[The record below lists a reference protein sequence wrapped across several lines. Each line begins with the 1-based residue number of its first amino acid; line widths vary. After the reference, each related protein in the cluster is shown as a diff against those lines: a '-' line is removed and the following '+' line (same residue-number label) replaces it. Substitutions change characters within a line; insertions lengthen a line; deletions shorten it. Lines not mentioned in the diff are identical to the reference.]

1 MEITETV
8 RRSTWHQRS
17 HGRRV
22 LTDDLPYFSIS
33 ESDGV
38 AHRDAL
44 RRESLARLAN
54 SSI

>member
-8 RRSTWHQRS
+8 RRSTWHQSS
-17 HGRRV
+17 HGHRV
-22 LTDDLPYFSIS
+22 MTDDLPYFSIS

>member
-17 HGRRV
+17 HGHRV
-22 LTDDLPYFSIS
+22 MTDDLPYFSIS

-44 RRESLARLAN
+44 RREGLARLAN

>member
-1 MEITETV
+1 MDITETV

-22 LTDDLPYFSIS
+22 MSDEAPYFSIL

-44 RRESLARLAN
+44 RRESLARRARL
-54 SSI
+54 

>member
-1 MEITETV
+1 MDITETI

-22 LTDDLPYFSIS
+22 MSDDAPYVSIA
-33 ESDGV
+33 ESTGV

-44 RRESLARLAN
+44 RRESLAQLARCD
-54 SSI
+54 